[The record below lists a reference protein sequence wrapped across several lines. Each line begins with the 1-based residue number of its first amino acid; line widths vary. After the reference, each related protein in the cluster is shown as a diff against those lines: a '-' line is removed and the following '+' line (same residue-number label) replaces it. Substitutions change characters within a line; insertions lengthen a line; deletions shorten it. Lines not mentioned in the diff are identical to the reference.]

1 MQAALQAA
9 LARRVSS
16 AMVEPLMREALAI
29 AALEALPES
38 TVEAEHFVRE
48 ALLSVLSSRV
58 GPAAAQHWLAEL
70 VAAVSRVA
78 PASAPRPKA
87 HEPAPEPAVET
98 TIDPWLGRVLEG
110 RYRLLQ
116 KVARGARGVLYR
128 AERVGDGARVAVK
141 LLGPAVHQAQY
152 SFEARLHSEVAD
164 ARALTHPNTVIVYD
178 HGRADD
184 HLMYVGLEWLSGI
197 DLSRMLTTRG
207 PLNARQ
213 AMYLAHQV
221 CRSLAHAHAQGIVHG
236 DLSPQGIFVAR
247 QAGGVSVVKV
257 MDYGRRRAA
266 SFNDEGNSQVGLPQ
280 GWARYLAP
288 EQITGED
295 FDARADLYAL
305 GCVLYEGL
313 CGVPPFKDSTGIGIW
328 MSQVNDRPP
337 PLRSHPAAA
346 QLPEAVEELVMR
358 CLEKDPAR
366 RFADAEML
374 IDVTS
379 TLSR

>member
-1 MQAALQAA
+1 MQAALHSA

-16 AMVEPLMREALAI
+16 VMVEPLLQEALTVAGL
-29 AALEALPES
+29 AVFPETS
-38 TVEAEHFVRE
+38 AQAEVFVRS
-48 ALLSVLSSRV
+48 ALLGVLSARV
-58 GPAAAQHWLAEL
+58 GPAAAQHWLSEL
-70 VAAVSRVA
+70 VVAVTRIA
-78 PASAPRPKA
+78 PASAPRPKP
-87 HEPAPEPAVET
+87 HEPIPDQAVET

-116 KVARGARGVLYR
+116 KVSRGARGVLYR

-141 LLGPAVHQAQY
+141 LLGPAMHQAQH
-152 SFEARLHSEVAD
+152 SFEVRLHAEIAE

-197 DLSRMLTTRG
+197 DLSRMLATRG

-305 GCVLYEGL
+305 GSLLYEGL
-313 CGVPPFKDSTGIGIW
+313 SGVPPFKDSTGIGIW

-337 PLRSHPAAA
+337 PLRSHSEAA

-358 CLEKDPAR
+358 CLEKEPSQ
-366 RFADAEML
+366 RFANAEAL
-374 IDVTS
+374 VELTS
-379 TLSR
+379 ILSR

>member
-1 MQAALQAA
+1 MQAALRLA

-16 AMVEPLMREALAI
+16 PMVEPLFQEALV
-29 AALEALPES
+29 AAGLASFPEN
-38 TVEAEHFVRE
+38 TVEAESFVRGP
-48 ALLSVLSSRV
+48 LLSVLSARV
-58 GPAAAQHWLAEL
+58 GPAAAQHWLAEMV
-70 VAAVSRVA
+70 VAVTRVA

-87 HEPAPEPAVET
+87 QEAPAEPGVET

-116 KVARGARGVLYR
+116 KVARGSRGVLYR

-141 LLGPAVHQAQY
+141 LLGPAMHQAQHT
-152 SFEARLHSEVAD
+152 FEGRLCNEIAD
-164 ARALTHPNTVIVYD
+164 ARALTHPNTLIVYD
-178 HGRADD
+178 HGRAAE
-184 HLMYVGLEWLSGI
+184 HLMYVGMEWLSGI
-197 DLSRMLTTRG
+197 DLARMLATRG

-221 CRSLAHAHAQGIVHG
+221 CRSLAHAHSHGIVHG

-305 GCVLYEGL
+305 GSLLYEGL
-313 CGVPPFKDSTGIGIW
+313 SGLPPFKDSTGIGIW
-328 MSQVNDRPP
+328 MSQVNDRPA
-337 PLRSHPAAA
+337 PLRSHEAAS
-346 QLPEAVEELVMR
+346 QVPEAVEDLVMR
-358 CLEKDPAR
+358 CLEKDPAH
-366 RFADAEML
+366 RFANAEML
-374 IDVTS
+374 VELTS
-379 TLSR
+379 VLSR